1 MDPGEYVLIPDG
13 EHMVV
18 LRSGVDS
25 RAARVWDV
33 VLDAL
38 RDMGASRTSLKAD
51 AWRLQHDPTFL
62 GGSVARLVSV
72 ACVLCDDYLRRRPA
86 NSRIAGRTIVIQK
99 RNTESIRY
107 APSVNWRSNPYC
119 IPMSSYTGTRTMG
132 GVFNSVSML
141 TSSPEHDGGS
151 PQKDWGTR

>member
-1 MDPGEYVLIPDG
+1 MDPGEYVLTPDG

-18 LRSGVDS
+18 LCSGVDS
-25 RAARVWDV
+25 RAARVWD
-33 VLDAL
+33 AF

-99 RNTESIRY
+99 RNTESTRY
-107 APSVNWRSNPYC
+107 APSVN
-119 IPMSSYTGTRTMG
+119 
-132 GVFNSVSML
+132 
-141 TSSPEHDGGS
+141 
-151 PQKDWGTR
+151 